1 MSLQYPDREGIQCG
15 KNGRENMG
23 KEHVLLIH
31 SFQTHDVSGPVV
43 GAEGGVREQDKE
55 KQMVMKMLP
64 D

>member
-1 MSLQYPDREGIQCG
+1 
-15 KNGRENMG
+15 MG